1 MGKGFIKNRML
12 SQNNNIQGLI
22 CILSE
27 MISLRK
33 GHSSQDLKDTKNSM
47 EDTAGREYDTA

>member
-1 MGKGFIKNRML
+1 ML
-12 SQNNNIQGLI
+12 SQNNNIQGLF